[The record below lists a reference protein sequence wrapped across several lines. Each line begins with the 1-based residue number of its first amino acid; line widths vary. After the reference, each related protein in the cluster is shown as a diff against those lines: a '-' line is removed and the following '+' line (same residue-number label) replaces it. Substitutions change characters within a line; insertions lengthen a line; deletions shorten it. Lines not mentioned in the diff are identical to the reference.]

1 MAALRSAARKVVGR
15 MEIVPPVRATRFEQ
29 LEAGD
34 LFIYMDGRQTF
45 YALKTQQP
53 ASGDR
58 STMVLLGPSFIQDVA
73 ESFLVP
79 WQPVTVLSLGKSFS
93 ILPSLDPASWSPT
106 GPSRTPVGLAVVEE
120 DTYICTNGGLS
131 PQNYFPCFVNVKTG
145 AIVDGRLPSSV
156 AFTNN
161 WEIAALAANYP
172 PRAILKY
179 PQPVAQLK

>member
-1 MAALRSAARKVVGR
+1 MDVV
-15 MEIVPPVRATRFEQ
+15 PSVRTARFEE
-29 LEAGD
+29 LEPGD
-34 LFIYMDGRQTF
+34 LFVFIDQQQKF

-106 GPSRTPVGLAVVEE
+106 GPSRTPVCLSVAGEGI
-120 DTYICTNGGLS
+120 YICT
-131 PQNYFPCFVNVKTG
+131 
-145 AIVDGRLPSSV
+145 
-156 AFTNN
+156 
-161 WEIAALAANYP
+161 
-172 PRAILKY
+172 
-179 PQPVAQLK
+179 